1 MRATD
6 PLFAV
11 TGATGFIGHHLA
23 QRLIGSE
30 HRLRVLVRDPRRLTP
45 RISDGAEIIMGDLAR
60 PESLCRFTEG
70 ADILI
75 HCAANVQTWDC
86 RAHYEAT
93 NVHGVAHLLD
103 AVEASTR
110 KPRVLIHLSTV
121 DVYGFPNTPC
131 DENCLPRAPG
141 FGYGDS
147 KLQGEALFKE
157 RASALGIPWVVLR
170 PCNVMGPGSPFID
183 RIGQELHHGLM
194 LQVDGGH
201 VDAGFLDVDH
211 LVSVILWAT
220 SAEGSWG
227 EVFNVNGPERI
238 EWRRFLID
246 LRRGVAGKGV
256 ILSLPYA
263 LAMTAGHA
271 LAMPYNW
278 LRLPHEPLLHP
289 LIVQIFGRS
298 CGHFSDKLQRFGAPP
313 AMRSYAEVMAQ
324 CIAGFRGRAA
334 RRGP

>member
-30 HRLRVLVRDPRRLTP
+30 RRLRVLVRDPRRLTP
-45 RISDGAEIIMGDLAR
+45 RISDGAEILVGDLTR
-60 PESLCRFTEG
+60 PEGLRRFTEG

-75 HCAANVQTWDC
+75 HCAANVRTWDR

-93 NVHGVAHLLD
+93 NVQGVAHLLD
-103 AVEASTR
+103 AVKASTR
-110 KPRVLIHLSTV
+110 KPNVLIHLSTV
-121 DVYGFPNTPC
+121 DVYGFPDTPC
-131 DENCLPRAPG
+131 DENCPPRAPG

-194 LQVDGGH
+194 LQVDGGR

-211 LVSVILWAT
+211 LVSVILWAAA
-220 SAEGSWG
+220 AEGSWG

-246 LRRGVAGKGV
+246 LRHGVAGKGLIV
-256 ILSLPYA
+256 SLPYTV
-263 LAMTAGHA
+263 AMAAGRA
-271 LAMPYNW
+271 LAMPYQA
-278 LRLPHEPLLHP
+278 LRLAYEPLLHP

-298 CGHFSDKLQRFGAPP
+298 CGHLSGKLQRFGAPP
-313 AMRSYAEVMAQ
+313 ALQSYAEVMAQ
-324 CIAGFRGRAA
+324 CLTDFRDRATPRA
-334 RRGP
+334 P